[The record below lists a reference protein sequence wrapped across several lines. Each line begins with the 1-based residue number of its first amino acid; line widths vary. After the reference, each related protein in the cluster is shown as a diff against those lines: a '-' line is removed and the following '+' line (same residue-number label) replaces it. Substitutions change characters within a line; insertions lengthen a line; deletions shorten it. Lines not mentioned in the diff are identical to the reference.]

1 MDKMEQEKLAA
12 DMPPQPI
19 DRRGALKK
27 RLAERYPDKDFE
39 DDDTFM
45 GQLADDYDSNEQ
57 RIKEYEDRERRMS
70 DLFTEDPRSARML
83 IAWSEGQDPLVSLM
97 QEYGDDIREALDDPE
112 RMEQMAEANR
122 VYLERVAKS
131 KALEDE
137 YEKNIQESLGLISNL
152 QEKGGVPEEEMDKAV
167 ELLTNIVRD
176 GIVGK
181 FSEDSLQMAL
191 KALGHD
197 TDVEEA
203 RLEGEV
209 KGRNAKIEEK
219 LRAKSK
225 GDGLPR
231 LAGSAPAP
239 TKKGNSLF
247 SLAMEAK

>member
-1 MDKMEQEKLAA
+1 MDIQEKGTGGV
-12 DMPPQPI
+12 DTPPQPL

-27 RLAERYPDKDFE
+27 RLSERYPDKDFE

-57 RIKEYEDRERRMS
+57 RIKEYEEREQKMS
-70 DLFTEDPRSARML
+70 DLFTNDPRSASFL
-83 IAWSEGQDPLVSLM
+83 IGLSEGRDPLVALV
-97 QEYGDDIREALDDPE
+97 QEYGEDIRAALDDPE

-122 VYLERVAKS
+122 EYLDRVAKS
-131 KALEDE
+131 KSLEDE
-137 YEKNIQESLGLISNL
+137 YEKNIQKSLGVLAAL
-152 QEKGGVPEEEMDKAV
+152 QEKSGRSEEDIDKAV
-167 ELLTNIVRD
+167 ELLMNIVRD
-176 GIVGK
+176 GIVGRIT
-181 FSEDSLQMAL
+181 EESLQMAL

-225 GDGLPR
+225 SDGLPR